1 MLHSMW
7 KFEQPEGAKGYDP
20 STGKQIKCTITLK
33 LNFSLD
39 VNIVGNI
46 LDNVGTQLYKYLT

>member
-1 MLHSMW
+1 MW

-20 STGKQIKCTITLK
+20 STGKQIKRIITLK

>member
-1 MLHSMW
+1 MW

-20 STGKQIKCTITLK
+20 STGRQIKCIITLK
-33 LNFSLD
+33 LSLD